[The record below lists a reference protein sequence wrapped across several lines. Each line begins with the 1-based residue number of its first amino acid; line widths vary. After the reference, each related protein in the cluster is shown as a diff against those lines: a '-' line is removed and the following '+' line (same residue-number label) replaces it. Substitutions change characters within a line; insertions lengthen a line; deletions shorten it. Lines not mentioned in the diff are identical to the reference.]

1 LFEGG
6 APSEISKRKEN
17 LRERKIIDYK
27 YMDGLRG
34 FGAFAVYLT
43 HFF

>member
-1 LFEGG
+1 MFEGG
-6 APSEISKRKEN
+6 ASDKSKRSIE
-17 LRERKIIDYK
+17 LRERKVIDYK